1 MSAQDDPIHSV
12 ADFVK
17 RVTIGNHEYCS
28 KIVKRILDIT
38 GHVPVAYNVARGA
51 GFCSYF
57 ARMAE
62 AIGVKESIPLRI
74 SGKGRDIHKILG
86 IASIYVFKDGCLP
99 PPEHYIND
107 GIKHAINT
115 LNVNNYN
122 NDHEVVV
129 KAKLLLKNLIDNL
142 HTFLDLLKSNWSP
155 FVPIV
160 EQQFIDYRVHIRG
173 VPDLILE
180 NKEQRKAIVVEW
192 KTSNES
198 LSRWEEA
205 QVLAYA
211 LLAGRRLGY
220 SPEEAVDAILGRYDE
235 STNEFKDI
243 HILPVIIRPT
253 TKRTAKIKPHPA
265 LSGLTGVDLSNALKK
280 FKKILYNV
288 KLEAEHLT
296 VLTFNTMRLS
306 ADESKFIREKCLAEI
321 KDGHKVHSLRL
332 TPYQLPRGRPREQK
346 KFPCTKCFNSI
357 KMACK
362 YYFGSG
368 FNVRDKFDSTM
379 WGLRFKIY
387 DKLESLLLQYRAI
400 YEIFAEKGNLVFE
413 IIDEGKGIEY
423 EIHGNSSFINE
434 KVGHCY
440 IQIRDGK
447 KLIGKFKIDSVE
459 RILNID
465 TNNYTIRLRRKLR
478 NYEKDYIPSTLR
490 EDKPCMLVL
499 FENNIPLLSINLF
512 CRVDSVEIN
521 NDYVDYIMGI
531 PSSVFAYQFFL
542 FKEYFEIGLFRN
554 VPILLLGVD
563 ANLLLLE
570 LRAVDILQ
578 RTFDEKGDTIDL
590 IHKDII
596 KEQVKDIKSTYDSLY
611 YETDATL
618 VPQLREI
625 IRVGYTSKNKSEAVR
640 NDIYTR

>member
-192 KTSNES
+192 KTSNKS
-198 LSRWEEA
+198 VSRWEEA

-211 LLAGRRLGY
+211 LLEGRRLGY
-220 SPEEAVDAILGRYDE
+220 SPEEAIDAILGRYDE
-235 STNEFKDI
+235 STNEFKDL
-243 HILPVIIRPT
+243 HILPVIIRPS
-253 TKRTAKIKPHPA
+253 TKRTTQIKPHPA
-265 LSGLTGVDLSNALKK
+265 LSGLTGVDLSNALKR
-280 FKKILYNV
+280 FKELLYNV

-296 VLTFNTMRLS
+296 VLTFNIMRLPV
-306 ADESKFIREKCLAEI
+306 DESKFIREKCLAET
-321 KDGHKVHSLRL
+321 KDGYKVHSLRL
-332 TPYQLPRGRPREQK
+332 TPYQLPRGKPQEQE
-346 KFPCTKCFNSI
+346 KFPCTACFDSM

-368 FNVRDKFDSTM
+368 FNVQDKFDSTM

-387 DKLESLLLQYRAI
+387 DKLESLLLEYRAI
-400 YEIFAEKGNLVFE
+400 YEIFAEKGNFIFE
-413 IIDEGKGIEY
+413 IIDKGKGIEY
-423 EIHGNSSFINE
+423 DIYGNYSFINE
-434 KVGHCY
+434 RVGPCY
-440 IQIRDGK
+440 IQVSNGK
-447 KLIGKFKIDSVE
+447 RPISKFKIDSIE
-459 RILNID
+459 RVLNID
-465 TNNYTIRLRRKLR
+465 TTNNTIRLRRKLR
-478 NYEKDYIPSTLR
+478 SFEKDSIPSTLR
-490 EDKPCMLVL
+490 EEKPSMLVL
-499 FENNIPLLSINLF
+499 LENNIPLLSINLF
-512 CRVDSVEIN
+512 SKVDSVEIN
-521 NDYVDYIMGI
+521 KDYVDYILGI
-531 PSSVFAYQFFL
+531 PSSAFRYQFL
-542 FKEYFEIGLFRN
+542 LLKEYLEKEMFRN
-554 VPILLLGVD
+554 VHILLLEVN
-563 ANLLLLE
+563 ANLLHIE
-570 LRAVDILQ
+570 LMAVDILQ
-578 RTFDEKGDTIDL
+578 RTFDKKDDAIDL
-590 IHKDII
+590 THKDII
-596 KEQVKDIKSTYDSLY
+596 KELVKDIKSTYDFVWY
-611 YETDATL
+611 KTDAML
-618 VPQLREI
+618 IPQLREI
-625 IRVGYTSKNKSEAVR
+625 FRSGYTSKDKFEASKR
-640 NDIYTR
+640 